1 VTGAAPSI
9 KPRVLLAFEPPDG
22 GVAENAMQLALGL
35 GRHGFEV
42 EAAGPEEAIVYPRL
56 EAAGVTINRLPFRR
70 GYGRPAQDGAALAAL
85 LRLLRSRRYALVH
98 CHSAKAGVLG
108 RIAAALTRVPAVY
121 SPHSLPFVGDFS
133 ELRRRFAT
141 ATEKALAPATA
152 ALLCVCEAERR
163 IALEHRLGSPDRV
176 RVVYN
181 GCEPC
186 PEEVELDPALERL
199 RAEGPVA
206 AAVTVLREQKRPDI
220 FLEAVPLVLERVPD
234 ARMALVGDGPLRDE
248 LHARAAALGL
258 DAEPRFQFLPFA
270 PPAARH
276 LRALDVYV
284 LPSAWEAFPIGVL
297 EALACGTPQVATDV
311 GGTAEAV
318 VPETGVLVPPRDAP
332 ALAAAVAD
340 LLADSGRRRAMAQA
354 SRARHAERFGVERMV
369 AETAALYREVL
380 AR

>member
-1 VTGAAPSI
+1 VTPAAPAI
-9 KPRVLLAFEPPDG
+9 NPRVLLAFEPPDG

-35 GRHGFEV
+35 GAHGFEV
-42 EAAGPEEAIVYPRL
+42 EVAGPLEAIVYPRM
-56 EAAGVTINRLPFRR
+56 EAAGVPIHRLPFRR
-70 GYGRPAQDGAALAAL
+70 GYGRPLQDAAGLAAL
-85 LRLLRSRRYALVH
+85 VRLLRSRRYALVH

-108 RIAAALTRVPAVY
+108 RIAAALTRVPVVY

-141 ATEKALAPATA
+141 LTERALAPATA

-163 IALEHRLGSPDRV
+163 IALEHRLGPPERV

-186 PEEVELDPALERL
+186 PDGVEVDPALARL

-220 FLEAVPLVLERVPD
+220 FLEAVPMVLERVPG
-234 ARMALVGDGPLRDE
+234 ARLALVGDGPLREE
-248 LHARAAALGL
+248 LHARATELGL
-258 DAEPRFQFLPFA
+258 DEEPRFAFLPFA

-276 LRALDVYV
+276 LRAMDVYV

-311 GGTAEAV
+311 GGTGEAV
-318 VPETGVLVPPRDAP
+318 VPETGVLVPPRDAA

-340 LLADSGRRRAMAQA
+340 LLGDAERRARMSQA
-354 SRARHAERFGVERMV
+354 SRERHAERFGVERMV
-369 AETAALYREVL
+369 AETAALYRDVL
-380 AR
+380 SR

>member
-1 VTGAAPSI
+1 
-9 KPRVLLAFEPPDG
+9 
-22 GVAENAMQLALGL
+22 
-35 GRHGFEV
+35 
-42 EAAGPEEAIVYPRL
+42 
-56 EAAGVTINRLPFRR
+56 
-70 GYGRPAQDGAALAAL
+70 
-85 LRLLRSRRYALVH
+85 
-98 CHSAKAGVLG
+98 
-108 RIAAALTRVPAVY
+108 
-121 SPHSLPFVGDFS
+121 VGDFS

-186 PEEVELDPALERL
+186 PEEVDLDPALERL

-220 FLEAVPLVLERVPD
+220 FLEAVPLVLERVPG

-258 DAEPRFQFLPFA
+258 DAEPRFAFLPFT

-340 LLADSGRRRAMAQA
+340 LLADSGRRRAMAEA

-369 AETAALYREVL
+369 AETAALYRDVL
-380 AR
+380 DE